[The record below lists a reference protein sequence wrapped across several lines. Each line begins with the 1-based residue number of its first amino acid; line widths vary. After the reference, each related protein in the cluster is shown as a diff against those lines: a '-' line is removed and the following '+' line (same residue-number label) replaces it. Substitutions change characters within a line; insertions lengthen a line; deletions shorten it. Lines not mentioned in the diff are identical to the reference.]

1 MNILKSLAENDGNS
15 FFLLSTCYSLLH
27 NIMTVKEKILAYIT
41 KNKEVNKHILKNIE
55 SASDYKTFKHMLLE
69 NSLINEEELLLVF
82 SKEFKM
88 PFLDLKK
95 YRVPY
100 KNRELLP
107 QDIAL
112 KYKVFPLCKI
122 GDVLTIST
130 ANPLDVLIQD
140 DIRLITGMGK
150 IDLVLSREEDIMK
163 ALNALYKKED
173 ITKLLDEEGVFEV
186 AETGEQKDSLETLI
200 EESKHPPIVRA
211 VDLLIYNALK
221 KRASDIHIE
230 PYQDKLLA
238 KYRIDG
244 VLHDEFDFPKKN
256 QQAVIARLK
265 IISSLD
271 ITESRLPQ
279 DGRFK
284 VKFEEREIDFRVSS
298 LPTHFGEKFV
308 LRVLDKENLSIG
320 LKSLGFSEEPLKL
333 FEEAI
338 KAPFGILVVTGPTG
352 SGKSTTLYSIVNQ
365 SNTPDRNIVT
375 IEDPIEYQVEGITQM
390 QVNPEIGLTF
400 AGGLRS
406 VLRQSPDIIMVGE
419 IRDSETA
426 DIAIKASLTGEFI
439 LSTLHTNNSV
449 GAITRLV
456 DMGIEPFLLA
466 SSLVASTAQRLVRK
480 LCPKCKEKYKI
491 EEDVLLNLKIETTH
505 REFFKP
511 KGCSFCNNTGY
522 RGRIAILEVLVMDDK
537 IKEMIVERRSE
548 DEIIQYA
555 AGHKGYRP
563 LRDNGFINCIEGL
576 TSIEEVLRV
585 TSE

>member
-1 MNILKSLAENDGNS
+1 
-15 FFLLSTCYSLLH
+15 
-27 NIMTVKEKILAYIT
+27 MTVKEKILDYIR
-41 KNKEVNKHILKNIE
+41 KNKELDSQTLKAIE
-55 SASDYKTFKHMLLE
+55 AAPDYDSFKRFLLE
-69 NSLINEEELLLVF
+69 NNLTSEEDLLLIF

-100 KNRELLP
+100 KNKEFLP
-107 QDIAL
+107 KYTAS

-122 GDVLTIST
+122 GNVLTIAT
-130 ANPLDVLIQD
+130 ANPLDVLTQD
-140 DIRLITGMGK
+140 DIRIITKMDK
-150 IDLVLSREEDIMK
+150 VDLVLSREEDI
-163 ALNALYKKED
+163 
-173 ITKLLDEEGVFEV
+173 IKLLDILYKDGDITSSLDKEVDFELS
-186 AETGEQKDSLETLI
+186 ESDESKDSLETLI
-200 EESKHPPIVRA
+200 EQSERPPIVRA

-256 QQAVIARLK
+256 QQAVLARLK

-284 VKFEEREIDFRVSS
+284 VKFEGREIDFRVSS

-320 LKSLGFSEEPLKL
+320 LKSLGFSDEPLKI

-338 KAPFGILVVTGPTG
+338 KAPFGMLVVTGPTG
-352 SGKSTTLYSIVNQ
+352 SGKSTTLYSIINQ

-375 IEDPIEYQVEGITQM
+375 VEDPIEYQVEGITQM
-390 QVNPEIGLTF
+390 QVNAEIGLTF
-400 AGGLRS
+400 ANGLRS
-406 VLRQSPDIIMVGE
+406 ILRQSPDIIMVGE

-426 DIAIKASLTGEFI
+426 DIAIKASLTGELI

-449 GAITRLV
+449 GAITRLI

-480 LCPKCKEKYKI
+480 LCPKCKEKYRI
-491 EEDVLLNLKIETTH
+491 EESILRDLKINSSQ
-505 REFFKP
+505 RDFFKP
-511 KGCSFCNNTGY
+511 KGCKFCNNSGY
-522 RGRIAILEVLVMDDK
+522 RGRIAILEVLLMDDK

-555 AGHKGYRP
+555 AEHRNYKP
-563 LRDNGFINCIEGL
+563 LRDNGFTNCIEGL